1 LEKNY
6 GKKKPLIKQ
15 RLWKWIVFMDLA
27 FQSVFFLKLFGYL
40 VSLSLIISFL
50 STTKVP

>member
-15 RLWKWIVFMDLA
+15 RLWKWIAFMDLA